1 MATGRDRE
9 TNRGL
14 SVYYMVLVNQ
24 VSHSSSNSHLLVLVD
39 RSRSISHSD
48 NGSVLDRLNRHARL
62 QDPRGESTHLL
73 ILFRRVRLVET
84 PLFVDMLMHGDLLAE
99 KVGQHTKGREGDGD
113 QPDETE
119 REHKGVDDLGFEGL
133 GERVEHGDGSIGAAA
148 KDFKRSASEDRWLS
162 CCTYT
167 SGAEPN
173 WAPKAAGSF
182 FLS

>member
-1 MATGRDRE
+1 MATGRGRNAD
-9 TNRGL
+9 RGL
-14 SVYYMVLVNQ
+14 SVYYRFLVNQ

-39 RSRSISHSD
+39 RSRSIGHSD
-48 NGSVLDRLNRHARL
+48 DGNVLDRLHRPTRL
-62 QDPRGESTHLL
+62 QDSRGKSTHLL
-73 ILFRRVRLVET
+73 ILFRRGRLVET
-84 PLFVDMLMHGDLLAE
+84 PLFVDMLVHGDLLAE
-99 KVGQHTKGREGDGD
+99 KVGQHAKGREGDGD
-113 QPDETE
+113 QPYETE
-119 REHKGVDDLGFEGL
+119 REHKGMDDLGFEGF
-133 GERVEHGDGSIGAAA
+133 GERVQHGDGSIGAAA